1 MKPKEKKEYESITDS
16 QDRAKWLIKK
26 GVVAKLVINPE
37 TQDVSYAPTVLGT
50 IIPAGGFVSQLEAIS
65 AGNAWLAEKAGINSA
80 QKGGDTEDSAVCP
93 ECMKTHH
100 AVYHDEEPCDE
111 CCDKILLDN
120 APAMASPQTPQEH
133 GK

>member
-1 MKPKEKKEYESITDS
+1 M
-16 QDRAKWLIKK
+16 
-26 GVVAKLVINPE
+26 
-37 TQDVSYAPTVLGT
+37 
-50 IIPAGGFVSQLEAIS
+50 SQLESIS

-120 APAMASPQTPQEH
+120 VIGMARRGGEKINQTASSASPSPPC
-133 GK
+133 